1 VPASYWGVLAR
12 RPYVVRW
19 LDTGEWRIDMPGIPP
34 ILFPA
39 AVDDSEASIRHRAEH
54 LLILVLPE
62 D

>member
-1 VPASYWGVLAR
+1 
-12 RPYVVRW
+12 
-19 LDTGEWRIDMPGIPP
+19 MPGIPP